1 MDYDSVEQAQQFM
14 TMPPY
19 TKDALGTYFRFDMG
33 GGGDWCISCTHD
45 ANDMFSP
52 FTDITYEADTNGDC
66 VPKVKLTDDPEEEFQ
81 KLISV
86 DGVSADCLLESI
98 REARQDF
105 YMDTVSRIPCLFS
118 KFSFCNLSVRTQSK
132 TFHADP

>member
-1 MDYDSVEQAQQFM
+1 
-14 TMPPY
+14 
-19 TKDALGTYFRFDMG
+19 MG

-105 YMDTVSRIPCLFS
+105 YMDTVSRIPCLFPNS
-118 KFSFCNLSVRTQSK
+118 LSVISLY
-132 TFHADP
+132 